1 MELIDLGF
9 TSPKFTWHGTR
20 NNSLVQER
28 LDRGLVNDPGG
39 MWTKNLFKFEAFW
52 CKESGCKE
60 IIERTWNMDVEG
72 SWLNKWHKKI
82 QATKRNLK
90 RWSDA
95 SFRGRKNEIASLSNH
110 LGRLQVN
117 WGVKMDDI
125 KEITENINKLEEQKE
140 QFWLQRSRVRWLKQS
155 NHIGRLQNASGNWTD
170 DLSGIWRVV
179 KDHFLRLFSM
189 DESRCWG
196 DILECVD
203 PIVTAEINV
212 ALGKPVDKGEIREAS
227 TQMGRMK
234 ADGLDGFQRV
244 FFQNF

>member
-28 LDRGLVNDPGG
+28 LDRGLVNGG

-110 LGRLQVN
+110 LGRLQVPRSV
-117 WGVKMDDI
+117 VKAGDAN
-125 KEITENINKLEEQKE
+125 ITFFHQSTI
-140 QFWLQRSRVRWLKQS
+140 QRWQS